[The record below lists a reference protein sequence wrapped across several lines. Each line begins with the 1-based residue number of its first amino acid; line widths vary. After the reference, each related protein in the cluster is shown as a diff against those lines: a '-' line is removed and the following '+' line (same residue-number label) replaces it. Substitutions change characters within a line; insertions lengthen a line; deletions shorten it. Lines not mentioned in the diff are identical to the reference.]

1 MFPCTF
7 QKYCVSLWRKARIL
21 KQRNMKVLSVR
32 QPWAWLI
39 AIGCKTIENRTW
51 LRKYR
56 GRILI
61 HASQAKA
68 DQLDGWQDRVVREYC
83 QAHGIEVPDFDSLPK
98 SAIIGSVEIDNIEFH
113 EAYNDPFAEDF
124 QYHWFLKNPRMFAQ
138 PIGNVKGKLFLWD
151 YDLNEDAL

>member
-1 MFPCTF
+1 
-7 QKYCVSLWRKARIL
+7 
-21 KQRNMKVLSVR
+21 MKVLSIR

-51 LRKYR
+51 SRNYR

-68 DQLDGWQDRVVREYC
+68 EQLDGWQENAMRKYC
-83 QAHGIEVPDFDSLPK
+83 QAHNIPIPDFDSLPK
-98 SAIIGSVEIDNIEFH
+98 SAIIGSVEVSDIQFH

-124 QYHWFLKNPRMFAQ
+124 QYHWFLENPRLFEN
-138 PIGNVKGKLFLWD
+138 PIIGVKGKLFLWN
-151 YDLNEDAL
+151 YDLDEQNVK

>member
-1 MFPCTF
+1 
-7 QKYCVSLWRKARIL
+7 
-21 KQRNMKVLSVR
+21 MKVLSVR

-51 LRKYR
+51 SRNYR

-68 DQLDGWQDRVVREYC
+68 EQLDGWQENAMRKYC
-83 QAHGIEVPDFDSLPK
+83 QAHNIPIHDFDSLPK
-98 SAIIGSVEIDNIEFH
+98 SAIIGSVEVSDIQFH

-124 QYHWFLKNPRMFAQ
+124 QYHWFLKNPRLFDN
-138 PIGNVKGKLFLWD
+138 PIIGVKGKLFLWN
-151 YDLNEDAL
+151 YDLDEQNVK